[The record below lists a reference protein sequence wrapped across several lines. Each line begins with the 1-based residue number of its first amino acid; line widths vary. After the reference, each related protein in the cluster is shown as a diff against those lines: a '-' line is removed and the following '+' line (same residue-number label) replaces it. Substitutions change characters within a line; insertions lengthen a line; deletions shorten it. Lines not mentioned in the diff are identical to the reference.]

1 MDRGYNLKNNHKIK
15 LIAAS
20 VAFSTS
26 LSAMGGLG
34 GLSVQSNLGEP
45 FSGSVTV
52 TGEEA
57 QILLNGGSAS
67 LSNNN
72 LRTSVRKSGDNAVIS
87 IRSNAPVN
95 DPVLVFQVG
104 VGAQSRQYTAIID
117 PPDYSAGQGSSSNNT
132 NTEKTVVADKASE
145 RLQEQR
151 SSSAQANLRDK
162 KAQGQAKTTSQKPAV
177 VIQDKKRNA
186 RNTQAASDN
195 NEQKV
200 LSGDYTVRHGETLTS
215 IAEKARPSGLSTH
228 DTINALVAAN
238 PKLFPSQNP
247 NLINAGKVLS
257 IPSAEELKRLAQQ
270 PVATGEV
277 KESLSPKPEQV
288 EKAVSASA
296 EATDQSVETPSV
308 TVESKTPN
316 ETQDTTVITSVPVNT
331 ASEVS
336 EMASEAV
343 AEVSTEETASQ
354 SQQIVPTDAVQE
366 EQPAS
371 SDEDSGWWRWLL
383 FAGIAAIAL
392 WLLLKA
398 AGKKK
403 QTPDV
408 VFADD
413 VEVENDIVID
423 SDISQDS
430 NIFTDTTKSHE
441 KEVSSVGSEV
451 SKDDTG
457 SVTKAALV
465 TTAAATAAGASSKS
479 DDTLNVEDDFDD
491 DIFFTETEVVPV
503 EKSGQDF
510 NLDLGAIDK
519 EQGAIVSSSLTQ
531 DEETRKRQNADWDK
545 IESTESVYEPDPE
558 SEYQHIAVEFDANAN
573 KANKPES
580 GAEEQTDI
588 NLDAETVEADSVEVP
603 KDGLQPLV
611 ESAQKPVEL
620 EYEQSATKIS
630 GTTDTLSEDNTS
642 DITTDGADTTSF
654 AESSTPITADQ
665 DDNALEFEMVGDQTS
680 ENVSVQTAQHAEE
693 DVETP
698 LEFVDIAETSAASDS
713 AEIDNTFEKVDIQ
726 NESIEDAN
734 LAASTQNT
742 VQVAKDDF
750 GWTPDQQE
758 EGISFQDSEDLSK
771 PIELTTAEDAETIE
785 WESISVDEEDSQSD
799 GGFISESVGMTAP
812 LEAKYEL
819 AQMYIEIGDPD
830 AARETLQELLEE
842 SSGDI
847 LEKTKEMLAE
857 LNK

>member
-1 MDRGYNLKNNHKIK
+1 MKNNHKIK

-117 PPDYSAGQGSSSNNT
+117 PPDYSAGKGSSSNNT
-132 NTEKTVVADKASE
+132 NTEKAVVADKTGE
-145 RLQEQR
+145 RPQEQR

-162 KAQGQAKTTSQKPAV
+162 KAQEQAKTTRQKSAV
-177 VIQDKKRNA
+177 VIQADKKRNA
-186 RNTQAASDN
+186 RNTQAVSDN
-195 NEQKV
+195 NQKV

-215 IAEKARPSGLSTH
+215 IAEKVRPSGLSTH

-238 PKLFPSQNP
+238 PKLFPNQNP

-257 IPSAEELKRLAQQ
+257 IPSAQELKRLAQQ

-277 KESLSPKPEQV
+277 KESLPSKPEQV
-288 EKAVSASA
+288 EKTVSASA

-308 TVESKTPN
+308 TVENKTPN
-316 ETQDTTVITSVPVNT
+316 ETQDTTVIASAPVNT

-354 SQQIVPTDAVQE
+354 SQQIVPTDTVQE

-398 AGKKK
+398 VGKKK

-413 VEVENDIVID
+413 VEVEDDIVLD
-423 SDISQDS
+423 NDISQDS
-430 NIFTDTTKSHE
+430 NIFTDTAKSHE

-451 SKDDTG
+451 AKDNTG
-457 SVTKAALV
+457 SATKAALV
-465 TTAAATAAGASSKS
+465 TTATATAADATSKS

-573 KANKPES
+573 KADKPES

-588 NLDAETVEADSVEVP
+588 NLDTETVEADSVEAP

-620 EYEQSATKIS
+620 EYEQPATEIS

-642 DITTDGADTTSF
+642 DITTDRADTTSF

-665 DDNALEFEMVGDQTS
+665 DDNALEFEIVGDQTS
-680 ENVSVQTAQHAEE
+680 ENVSVQTAQQAEE

-698 LEFVDIAETSAASDS
+698 LEFDIAETSAASDS
-713 AEIDNTFEKVDIQ
+713 AQIDNTFEKADIH

-734 LAASTQNT
+734 LAASTQDT
-742 VQVAKDDF
+742 VQVAKDDL

-771 PIELTTAEDAETIE
+771 PIELATAEDTETIE

-799 GGFISESVGMTAP
+799 DGFISESVGMTAP

-819 AQMYIEIGDPD
+819 AQMYMEIGDPD

>member
-1 MDRGYNLKNNHKIK
+1 MKNNHKIK

-20 VAFSTS
+20 LAFSTS

-95 DPVLVFQVG
+95 DPVLVFQIG

-117 PPDYSAGQGSSSNNT
+117 PPDYSAEQNTSSNNA
-132 NTEKTVVADKASE
+132 NTQEVVADQTAS
-145 RLQEQR
+145 RAQEQR
-151 SSSAQANLRDK
+151 RSSAQTNLREK
-162 KAQGQAKTTSQKPAV
+162 KAQEQAKTVRRKPAV
-177 VIQDKKRNA
+177 IARTNKKQDA
-186 RNTQAASDN
+186 RRDTENVPDKQQQILRGN
-195 NEQKV
+195 
-200 LSGDYTVRHGETLTS
+200 YTIRHGETLTS
-215 IAEKARPSGLSTH
+215 IAERVRPRGLSVH

-238 PKLFPSQNP
+238 PSLFPNQNP
-247 NLINAGKVLS
+247 NLINAGKVLN
-257 IPSAEELKRLAQQ
+257 IPSAQELVRLAQQ

-277 KESLSPKPEQV
+277 KESAPSKQEQV
-288 EKAVSASA
+288 EKTVSASA
-296 EATDQSVETPSV
+296 EATEQQSPETPSV
-308 TVESKTPN
+308 AVENETPN
-316 ETQDTTVITSVPVNT
+316 ETQDTTAIASAPVNA
-331 ASEVS
+331 ASEVP

-343 AEVSTEETASQ
+343 AEVSAEEEAASQ
-354 SQQIVPTDAVQE
+354 SQMAPTDTAQE
-366 EQPAS
+366 QQPAS
-371 SDEDSGWWRWLL
+371 SGEEDSGWWRWLL

-403 QTPDV
+403 QTPDTI
-408 VFADD
+408 FADD
-413 VEVENDIVID
+413 VEVEDDIVLD

-430 NIFTDTTKSHE
+430 NIFTDAAKNNETD
-441 KEVSSVGSEV
+441 VSSRDAKT
-451 SKDDTG
+451 SKDN
-457 SVTKAALV
+457 VEPAVKAALV
-465 TTAAATAAGASSKS
+465 TTAATTAAASKP
-479 DDTLNVEDDFDD
+479 DDALNVEDDFDD

-503 EKSGQDF
+503 EKSGEDF

-531 DEETRKRQNADWDK
+531 DEETQKRQNADWDK

-573 KANKPES
+573 KTDEAALD
-580 GAEEQTDI
+580 AEEQTDI
-588 NLDAETVEADSVEVP
+588 KLDTEIVEADSVEAP

-611 ESAQKPVEL
+611 EQVQEPADL
-620 EYEQSATKIS
+620 EYEQPAIEIS
-630 GTTDTLSEDNTS
+630 ETTDTPSENKVSDIATAEADTDSLAESNTS
-642 DITTDGADTTSF
+642 VA
-654 AESSTPITADQ
+654 AEQ
-665 DDNALEFEMVGDQTS
+665 DDNALEFEIVGDQTS
-680 ENVSVQTAQHAEE
+680 ESESAPVQTVEQSEA
-693 DVETP
+693 DVAAPAP
-698 LEFVDIAETSAASDS
+698 LDFDIAETPAESDS
-713 AEIDNTFEKVDIQ
+713 VQFDTTSETVDVQ
-726 NESIEDAN
+726 DESVEETN
-734 LAASTQNT
+734 LVTSSQDT
-742 VQVAKDDF
+742 VQEVKDDF
-750 GWTPDQQE
+750 VLSQDQQE
-758 EGISFQDSEDLSK
+758 GGISFQDSEDLSA
-771 PIELTTAEDAETIE
+771 PIELATADDTETIE
-785 WESISVDEEDSQSD
+785 WESISVEEEDNQSD

-819 AQMYIEIGDPD
+819 AQMYMEIGDPD

-842 SSGDI
+842 SSGEI
-847 LEKTKEMLAE
+847 LEKTQAMLAE